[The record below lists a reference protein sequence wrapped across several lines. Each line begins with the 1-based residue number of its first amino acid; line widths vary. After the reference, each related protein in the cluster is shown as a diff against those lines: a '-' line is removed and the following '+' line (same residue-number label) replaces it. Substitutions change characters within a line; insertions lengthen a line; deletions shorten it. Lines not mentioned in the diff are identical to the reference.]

1 MPALK
6 TVAHRVLMCA
16 GVTAIGA
23 VATLFVKPE
32 LAEQIKAVS
41 PFAAPAMVQATAQ
54 QASDGAALAAAA
66 KAVVESRQVIA
77 EKPKAGTEQQAA
89 AVVPNKPVAQ
99 TDSHAAAADALA
111 ALTQAKKAAAPATP
125 RDQAWV
131 TEWLA
136 KRYRVASDAANMLV
150 ATTYNTAKELHFDPL
165 LILAVIAI
173 ESGFNPLAESPM
185 GAKGLMQVMADVHHD
200 KFRPLGGVK
209 AALNPVANIKVGAT
223 ILRDYVRE
231 TGSLEG
237 GLKRYVG
244 AAAFENDAGYGWKV
258 LAEYRRLKD
267 VANGKRV
274 PVNVPTLVKAPAKP
288 AQPAAPEERDEK
300 LAAAPAKVAAHGA
313 GRHADADADGVVSA
327 SL

>member
-1 MPALK
+1 
-6 TVAHRVLMCA
+6 
-16 GVTAIGA
+16 
-23 VATLFVKPE
+23 
-32 LAEQIKAVS
+32 
-41 PFAAPAMVQATAQ
+41 
-54 QASDGAALAAAA
+54 
-66 KAVVESRQVIA
+66 
-77 EKPKAGTEQQAA
+77 
-89 AVVPNKPVAQ
+89 
-99 TDSHAAAADALA
+99 
-111 ALTQAKKAAAPATP
+111 
-125 RDQAWV
+125 
-131 TEWLA
+131 
-136 KRYRVASDAANMLV
+136 
-150 ATTYNTAKELHFDPL
+150 
-165 LILAVIAI
+165 
-173 ESGFNPLAESPM
+173 
-185 GAKGLMQVMADVHHD
+185 
-200 KFRPLGGVK
+200 
-209 AALNPVANIKVGAT
+209 
-223 ILRDYVRE
+223 VRE